1 MKASGE
7 SDEIAAIAGWLS
19 ESSRNWGNAAFSA
32 RIGHAGLKRLAYPFL
47 PGIQTQL

>member
-19 ESSRNWGNAAFSA
+19 ESSRNWGNAVFP
-32 RIGHAGLKRLAYPFL
+32 RGLDMQ
-47 PGIQTQL
+47 G